1 MKITKRQ
8 LRRIISEAIDKEPFD
23 ITKIEP
29 GVSERIGYDY
39 TVTERRPSLFQGIGG
54 QPMERVAFEYR
65 ISPEDDTIVDGS
77 LPAVPKGMPLKD
89 FFEAGL
95 NGGFPDM
102 YPPIPPQN
110 VATGTAKGMPRVDGW
125 EKMLPEGKM
134 KITKRQLRR
143 IIKEEKARLLKEI
156 GEQPIPRAPGV
167 EVYRISMVVA
177 VAEDVV
183 DDIQGSIED
192 GMEFNK
198 DDGEGILE
206 YDIRP
211 ETSEYFNKPPRR
223 GNY

>member
-65 ISPEDDTIVDGS
+65 ISPDDDTIVDGS

-95 NGGFPDM
+95 NAGFPDM
-102 YPPIPPQN
+102 YPPIPSQN

-143 IIKEEKARLLKEI
+143 IIREEKAKVLAETGMSDGAGDPDVYDDVMEQALQIVEDIMNNYGPDGYTVDAMVKALRDAANMAENDERL
-156 GEQPIPRAPGV
+156 
-167 EVYRISMVVA
+167 
-177 VAEDVV
+177 
-183 DDIQGSIED
+183 
-192 GMEFNK
+192 
-198 DDGEGILE
+198 
-206 YDIRP
+206 
-211 ETSEYFNKPPRR
+211 R
-223 GNY
+223 G

>member
-95 NGGFPDM
+95 NGGVPDM

-110 VATGTAKGMPRVDGW
+110 VATGTAKGMPKVDGW

-143 IIKEEKARLLKEI
+143 IIREEKAKVLAETGMSDGAGDPDVYDDVMEQALQIVEDIMNNYGPDGYTVDAMVKALRDAANMAENDERL
-156 GEQPIPRAPGV
+156 
-167 EVYRISMVVA
+167 
-177 VAEDVV
+177 
-183 DDIQGSIED
+183 
-192 GMEFNK
+192 
-198 DDGEGILE
+198 
-206 YDIRP
+206 
-211 ETSEYFNKPPRR
+211 R
-223 GNY
+223 G

>member
-1 MKITKRQ
+1 MKIRKRQ

-110 VATGTAKGMPRVDGW
+110 VATGTAKGMPKVDGW

-156 GEQPIPRAPGV
+156 GEQPIPKAPGV

-183 DDIQGSIED
+183 DDIRGSIED

>member
-1 MKITKRQ
+1 MKIRKRQ

-110 VATGTAKGMPRVDGW
+110 VATGTAKGMPKVDGW

-156 GEQPIPRAPGV
+156 GEQPIPKAPGV
-167 EVYRISMVVA
+167 EVYRLSMVVA

-183 DDIQGSIED
+183 DDIRGSIED

-206 YDIRP
+206 YDIKP

>member
-95 NGGFPDM
+95 NAGFPDM

-143 IIKEEKARLLKEI
+143 IIREEKAKVLAETGMSDGAGDPDVYDDVMEQALQIVEDIMNNYGPDGYTVDALVKALRDAANMAENDERL
-156 GEQPIPRAPGV
+156 
-167 EVYRISMVVA
+167 
-177 VAEDVV
+177 
-183 DDIQGSIED
+183 
-192 GMEFNK
+192 
-198 DDGEGILE
+198 
-206 YDIRP
+206 
-211 ETSEYFNKPPRR
+211 R
-223 GNY
+223 G

>member
-65 ISPEDDTIVDGS
+65 ISPDDDTIVDGS

-95 NGGFPDM
+95 NAGFPDM
-102 YPPIPPQN
+102 YPPIPSQN

-143 IIKEEKARLLKEI
+143 IIKEEKAKLLKE
-156 GEQPIPRAPGV
+156 QRATAMGHTAKGDELFDARDNLLGLIEMLDPDEAGFF
-167 EVYRISMVVA
+167 
-177 VAEDVV
+177 
-183 DDIQGSIED
+183 IED
-192 GMEFNK
+192 LVQELQM
-198 DDGEGILE
+198 LQ
-206 YDIRP
+206 RQM
-211 ETSEYFNKPPRR
+211 
-223 GNY
+223 